1 MRMGTGKVKRS
12 LGGISMS
19 FGDLEGIKLGMLR
32 CQAQAVLGAE
42 QGSETE
48 RGMVGRH
55 FVGVI

>member
-1 MRMGTGKVKRS
+1 MGTGKVKRS
-12 LGGISMS
+12 LGGISVS
-19 FGDLEGIKLGMLR
+19 FGGLEGIKLDMLR

-55 FVGVI
+55 FVDVI

>member
-1 MRMGTGKVKRS
+1 MGIGKVKRS
-12 LGGISMS
+12 LGVISIS
-19 FGDLEGIKLGMLR
+19 FGCLDGIKIDMLR
-32 CQAQAVLGAE
+32 CQVQAVLGAE

>member
-12 LGGISMS
+12 LGGISMI
-19 FGDLEGIKLGMLR
+19 FGGLEGMKIDMLR
-32 CQAQAVLGAE
+32 CQVQAVLGAE

-55 FVGVI
+55 FVGVL